1 MFSAPRALGVAM
13 GMLLSGCSQWQPVT
27 TPLPQHVASRP
38 QSIRLTLTTGERIE
52 LDAPQVLLD
61 SVVGVRPGGLRT
73 RTAVALDQVAMA
85 EQLESDNA
93 KTFLAVL
100 AGVGVALTALFAV
113 AAVSYCSS
121 GWC

>member
-1 MFSAPRALGVAM
+1 MPCALR
-13 GMLLSGCSQWQPVT
+13 LHRPPH
-27 TPLPQHVASRP
+27 PLGGERHLQ
-38 QSIRLTLTTGERIE
+38 RLDAERCERIE

-61 SVVGVRPGGLRT
+61 SVVGVTPGGLRT
-73 RTAVALDQVAMA
+73 RTAVALDRVAMA

-121 GWC
+121 GWS

>member
-1 MFSAPRALGVAM
+1 MFPAPRALGVAM
-13 GMLLSGCSQWQPVT
+13 GMLLSGCSQWEPVT
-27 TPLPQHVASRP
+27 TPLRLLVAARP
-38 QSIRLTLTTGERIE
+38 LLIRLTMPRGE
-52 LDAPQVLLD
+52 LSVLPAPQVLLD
-61 SVVGVRPGGLRT
+61 SVVGVTPGGLRT